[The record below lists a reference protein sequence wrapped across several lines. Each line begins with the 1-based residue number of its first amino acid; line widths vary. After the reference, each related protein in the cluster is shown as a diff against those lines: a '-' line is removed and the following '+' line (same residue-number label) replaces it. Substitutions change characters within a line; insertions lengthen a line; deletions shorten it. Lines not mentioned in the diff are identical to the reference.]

1 MRRKPSVLKHCS
13 VELLALPLAAFAY
26 LPALGHE
33 SDAAAATALMLNL
46 FFQVVAQAGGV
57 SQ

>member
-1 MRRKPSVLKHCS
+1 MRRKHS